1 MRFQTN
7 ITQRGTVR
15 QLNRDGYEVD
25 PQRVAEAIIVRLVTD
40 SFSGPAGKSGPSRAG
55 NELRHLPRAA

>member
-1 MRFQTN
+1 MRFHNDNTH
-7 ITQRGTVR
+7 RGTVR
-15 QLNRDGYEVD
+15 SLSRGAYEVD

-40 SFSGPAGKSGPSRAG
+40 SFGSPAGKNGPSRAG